1 MRDIG
6 AKTIG
11 HLGEDTDDLSSLLS
25 LQLTYAVVGLYELYG
40 FYIDSLTSGRL
51 VVYDTTYLT
60 LVHRGDRDHETSIS

>member
-6 AKTIG
+6 AKAIG

-25 LQLTYAVVGLYELYG
+25 LQLTYAVIGLYELYG

-51 VVYDTTYLT
+51 VVHDTTYLT
-60 LVHRGDRDHETSIS
+60 LVHRGDGDHETSIS